1 MDQGGFYNQKENEN
15 EKKIHIIKYIHNP
28 FHCQPHHK
36 EYTREKHDTTI
47 HFVNGIGRKKNC
59 LDKIFHKNFTFI
71 QT

>member
-15 EKKIHIIKYIHNP
+15 EKKIHIINIHNP